1 MSIETTNLVTTF
13 ADGEGH
19 THNWTYRDVDT
30 SLTPQE
36 MKAACELLTT
46 LDIFE
51 KDGVKLFDSVVSG
64 KLVTKKISP
73 IFDSATDISEE
84 EDSFEPDVPCFP
96 VAAAQELAPL
106 PEALVP
112 QLPMPVE
119 RPKVPAVV
127 LADTATINQPSLIKN
142 VMPIGNERTT
152 SCSESSVQTASSYQ
166 ATPAEKKPRK
176 KLLDRLFRRKKNKGE
191 PDSSPD
197 RRE

>member
-19 THNWTYRDVDT
+19 AHNWTYRDVDT

-106 PEALVP
+106 PEELAP

-142 VMPIGNERTT
+142 FMPIGNERTT
-152 SCSESSVQTASSYQ
+152 SCSESSVKTASSYQ
-166 ATPAEKKPRK
+166 AEPAEKKPRK

>member
-64 KLVTKKISP
+64 KLVTKKSP
-73 IFDSATDISEE
+73 LFST
-84 EDSFEPDVPCFP
+84 
-96 VAAAQELAPL
+96 AQ
-106 PEALVP
+106 
-112 QLPMPVE
+112 
-119 RPKVPAVV
+119 
-127 LADTATINQPSLIKN
+127 
-142 VMPIGNERTT
+142 
-152 SCSESSVQTASSYQ
+152 QT
-166 ATPAEKKPRK
+166 
-176 KLLDRLFRRKKNKGE
+176 FRRKRILLNLTRLAFLWQRLKNLLRFLKHWFHSFLC
-191 PDSSPD
+191 PWSARKCQRSYLRTL
-197 RRE
+197 RRLTNRH

>member
-84 EDSFEPDVPCFP
+84 EDSFEPDAPCFP
-96 VAAAQELAPL
+96 VAAAQNLLRFLKHWFHSFLCPWSARKCQRSYL
-106 PEALVP
+106 
-112 QLPMPVE
+112 
-119 RPKVPAVV
+119 
-127 LADTATINQPSLIKN
+127 
-142 VMPIGNERTT
+142 RTL
-152 SCSESSVQTASSYQ
+152 
-166 ATPAEKKPRK
+166 R
-176 KLLDRLFRRKKNKGE
+176 RLTNRH
-191 PDSSPD
+191 
-197 RRE
+197 